1 MNPDAELLRRFVDQQ
16 ANDAF
21 TDLVHRHIGLVHAAA
36 LRRVGGDVHLAHD
49 VTQAVFITLARK
61 APSLLHHATLAG
73 WLYVCT
79 QHAAA
84 ETVRGEQRRKHR
96 EAAAHSMQSADTS
109 SAPAAD
115 PDRLRPLLDDA
126 IVTLKPDERE
136 AVVLRFFEQRTFAE
150 VGAALRISEE
160 AARKRVDRSV
170 DKLHAVLARR
180 GVTSTLAA
188 LGGALTAA
196 GSGTVPASL
205 AGQVAGAAL
214 AQAAVA
220 GAGASVSTALIS
232 SWLPAGAAA
241 ALLLA
246 GSLTLMSQRQANA
259 ATVAAIERLESED
272 RMMAARRIEN
282 GRRTPEPL
290 PAVAPAEIPAMAPIS
305 SVAPKASSSSVQ
317 RAIGKSVVVTPE
329 GTLSWEGDRVTLD
342 EFLVLLAGHQVA
354 TKGESKLIV
363 KASGARF
370 RQMCYVLDEARK
382 AGIEHVLVE
391 SDAAPDAR
399 YPFTWF

>member
-21 TDLVHRHIGLVHAAA
+21 TNLVHRHIGLVHATAM
-36 LRRVGGDVHLAHD
+36 RRVGGDVHLARD

-61 APSLLHHATLAG
+61 APSLLGHATLAG

-109 SAPAAD
+109 SAPVAD

-205 AGQVAGAAL
+205 AGQVASAAL

-246 GSLTLMSQRQANA
+246 GSLTVISQRQANA

-272 RMMAARRIEN
+272 RMRAAQRIEN
-282 GRRTPEPL
+282 GRLTLEPS
-290 PAVAPAEIPAMAPIS
+290 PAVVSEIPTVVP
-305 SVAPKASSSSVQ
+305 VSSSAPESAISPVH
-317 RAIGKSVVVTPE
+317 RAIGKSVAVTRE
-329 GTLSWEGDRVTLD
+329 GTLVWEGEPVTLD
-342 EFLVLLAGHQVA
+342 EFLVRLAAHQVA
-354 TKGESKLIV
+354 TQGESKLVV

-391 SDAAPDAR
+391 SDAAPDSR